1 MQKAPKFKV
10 PKEVKP
16 EVLDPHEIKI
26 RELEEKIKKRKE
38 ATAARL
44 LKEKEA
50 MAKYAPDI
58 SEETKA

>member
-1 MQKAPKFKV
+1 MVQKAPKFKV
-10 PKEVKP
+10 PAKEKEP

-44 LKEKEA
+44 AKEKEM
-50 MAKYAPDI
+50 MA
-58 SEETKA
+58 